1 MKHYKALPSP
11 YPVSLMAITVI
22 PPTNWVCI
30 ITLIDAWSTVKV
42 AIYQYCF
49 DYQSKILSV
58 IFLESLHLS
67 LKKRKKNIWFEL
79 CCKVSLLQQTVY
91 SIINQGGGIGF

>member
-1 MKHYKALPSP
+1 
-11 YPVSLMAITVI
+11 MAITVI

-30 ITLIDAWSTVKV
+30 ITLIDAWSTGKG

-58 IFLESLHLS
+58 IFHENLHLS
-67 LKKRKKNIWFEL
+67 LTKRKKIYNL
-79 CCKVSLLQQTVY
+79 NYAAKLDSLLQQTVY
-91 SIINQGGGIGF
+91 SIINQGGG